1 MDDVV
6 KTRHRYP
13 EQVKTDE
20 RPAAGVDDAEAA
32 PKKKRKLHPAISFL
46 GELPG
51 LILMAFALALLIKS
65 LLIQAFWIP
74 TGSMEPTLVPG
85 DRVIVAKVPYYFHD
99 PERGDIIVFEEP
111 DPAKEP
117 ERGVWGAF
125 THWLGQGLG
134 FTKPDNPDFIKRVI
148 GEPGDVVWA
157 RNGHVFVNGLRIS
170 EPYLEESTGRFRR
183 TRVPEGKLFV
193 MGDNRSNSL
202 DSRFGLG
209 FVPIDRVVGKAVLVI
224 WPFDHVGGF

>member
-1 MDDVV
+1 M
-6 KTRHRYP
+6 
-13 EQVKTDE
+13 KTDE
-20 RPAAGVDDAEAA
+20 RSVRKTDREGDSPK
-32 PKKKRKLHPAISFL
+32 PKKRRHPALTFL

-65 LLIQAFWIP
+65 TLLQAFWIP

-99 PERGDIIVFEEP
+99 PQRGDVIVFEEP

-117 ERGVWGAF
+117 ERGVWGAI

-134 FTKPDNPDFIKRVI
+134 FSPPDNSDYIKRVI
-148 GEPGDVVWA
+148 GEPGDVVSA
-157 RNGHVFVNGLRIS
+157 RNGDVYVNDVRIS
-170 EPYLEESTGRFRR
+170 EPYLHERTARFPA
-183 TRVPEGKLFV
+183 TTVPEGELFV

-202 DSRFGLG
+202 DSRFSLG
-209 FVPIDRVVGKAVLVI
+209 FVPIDRVVGKAVWII
-224 WPFDHVGGF
+224 WPVDNMSGF

>member
-1 MDDVV
+1 V
-6 KTRHRYP
+6 R
-13 EQVKTDE
+13 TDE
-20 RPAAGVDDAEAA
+20 RRVHDPDASDDAER
-32 PKKKRKLHPAISFL
+32 PKKKRHPALSFL

-65 LLIQAFWIP
+65 TLLQAFWIP
-74 TGSMEPTLVPG
+74 TGSMEPTLNIG

-99 PERGDIIVFEEP
+99 PRSGDIIVFEEP

-117 ERGVWGAF
+117 ERGVLGALA
-125 THWLGQGLG
+125 HWLGQGLG
-134 FTKPDNPDFIKRVI
+134 FARPDYPDYIKRVI

-157 RNGHVFVNGLRIS
+157 RGGDVYVNGVRLS
-170 EPYLEESTGRFRR
+170 EPYLEGRTARFPK
-183 TRVPEGKLFV
+183 TTVPVGKLFV

-209 FVPIDRVVGKAVLVI
+209 FVPIDRVIGKAVLVI
-224 WPFDHVGGF
+224 WPVENLGGLPG

>member
-1 MDDVV
+1 M
-6 KTRHRYP
+6 
-13 EQVKTDE
+13 KTDE
-20 RPAAGVDDAEAA
+20 RSLRETDGDGESPR
-32 PKKKRKLHPAISFL
+32 PKKRRHPALTFL

-65 LLIQAFWIP
+65 TLLQAFWIP
-74 TGSMEPTLVPG
+74 TGSMEPTLVQG

-99 PERGDIIVFEEP
+99 PQRGDVIVFEEP

-117 ERGVWGAF
+117 ERGVLGAI

-134 FTKPDNPDFIKRVI
+134 FSPPDHPDYIKRVI
-148 GEPGDVVWA
+148 GEPGDVVSA
-157 RNGHVFVNGLRIS
+157 RNGDVYVNDVRIS
-170 EPYLEESTGRFRR
+170 EPYLHERTARFPE
-183 TRVPEGKLFV
+183 TTVPEGELFV

-209 FVPIDRVVGKAVLVI
+209 FVPIDRVVGKAVWII
-224 WPFDHVGGF
+224 WPVDNMSGF

>member
-1 MDDVV
+1 M
-6 KTRHRYP
+6 R
-13 EQVKTDE
+13 TDE
-20 RPAAGVDDAEAA
+20 APVRNTEAGDEPAR
-32 PKKKRKLHPAISFL
+32 PKKKRHPALTFL
-46 GELPG
+46 RELPG

-65 LLIQAFWIP
+65 TLLQAFWIP

-117 ERGVWGAF
+117 DRGVLGAL

-134 FTKPDNPDFIKRVI
+134 FTPPDHPDYIKRVI
-148 GEPGDVVWA
+148 GEPGDVVSA
-157 RNGHVFVNGLRIS
+157 KGGRVYVNGVRIS
-170 EPYLEESTGRFRR
+170 ESYVQQRTARFPE
-183 TRVPEGKLFV
+183 TKVPQGKLFV
-193 MGDNRSNSL
+193 MGDNRANSL

-209 FVPIDRVVGKAVLVI
+209 FVPIDRVIGKAVWII
-224 WPFDHVGGF
+224 WPIDNLGGF

>member
-1 MDDVV
+1 M
-6 KTRHRYP
+6 
-13 EQVKTDE
+13 KTDE
-20 RPAAGVDDAEAA
+20 RSLRETDGDGESAR
-32 PKKKRKLHPAISFL
+32 PKKRRHPALTFL

-65 LLIQAFWIP
+65 TLLQAFWIP
-74 TGSMEPTLVPG
+74 TGSMEPTLVRG

-99 PERGDIIVFEEP
+99 PQRGDVIVFEEP

-117 ERGVWGAF
+117 ERGVWGAI

-134 FTKPDNPDFIKRVI
+134 FSPPDHPDYIKRVI
-148 GEPGDVVWA
+148 GEPGDVVSA
-157 RNGHVFVNGLRIS
+157 RNGDVYVNDVRIS
-170 EPYLEESTGRFRR
+170 EPYLHERTARFPE
-183 TRVPEGKLFV
+183 TTVPEGELFV

-209 FVPIDRVVGKAVLVI
+209 FVPIDRVVGKAVWII
-224 WPFDHVGGF
+224 WPVDNMSGF

>member
-1 MDDVV
+1 MR
-6 KTRHRYP
+6 TAQR
-13 EQVKTDE
+13 
-20 RPAAGVDDAEAA
+20 GVDEASTPER
-32 PKKKRKLHPAISFL
+32 PKKKRHPALSFL

-65 LLIQAFWIP
+65 TLLQAFWIP

-99 PERGDIIVFEEP
+99 PQRFDIIVFEEP

-117 ERGVWGAF
+117 DRSVWEEI

-134 FTKPDNPDFIKRVI
+134 FTRPDNPDYIKRVI
-148 GEPGDVVWA
+148 GQPGDVVYA
-157 RNGHVFVNGLRIS
+157 KDGHVFVNGLRLS
-170 EPYLEESTGRFRR
+170 EPYLVQSTARFPK
-183 TRVPEGKLFV
+183 TTVPEGKLFV

-209 FVPIDRVVGKAVLVI
+209 FVPIDRVIGKAVFII
-224 WPFDHVGGF
+224 WPVDHLGGA

>member
-1 MDDVV
+1 
-6 KTRHRYP
+6 
-13 EQVKTDE
+13 VKTDE
-20 RPAAGVDDAEAA
+20 RSDHKTDREGDS
-32 PKKKRKLHPAISFL
+32 PKPKNRRHPALTFL

-65 LLIQAFWIP
+65 TLLQAFWIP

-99 PERGDIIVFEEP
+99 PQRGDVIVFEEP

-117 ERGVWGAF
+117 ERGVWGAI

-134 FTKPDNPDFIKRVI
+134 FSPPDNSDYIKRVI
-148 GEPGDVVWA
+148 GEPGDVVSA
-157 RNGHVFVNGLRIS
+157 RNGDVYVNDVRIS
-170 EPYLEESTGRFRR
+170 EPYLHERTARFPE
-183 TRVPEGKLFV
+183 TTVPEGELFV

-202 DSRFGLG
+202 DSRFDLG
-209 FVPIDRVVGKAVLVI
+209 FVPIDRVVGKAVWII
-224 WPFDHVGGF
+224 WPVDNMSGF

>member
-1 MDDVV
+1 M
-6 KTRHRYP
+6 
-13 EQVKTDE
+13 KTDE
-20 RPAAGVDDAEAA
+20 RSLRKTDVDGETAR
-32 PKKKRKLHPAISFL
+32 PTKRRHPALTFL

-65 LLIQAFWIP
+65 TLLQAFWIP

-99 PERGDIIVFEEP
+99 PQRGDVIVFEEP

-117 ERGVWGAF
+117 ERGVWGAI

-134 FTKPDNPDFIKRVI
+134 FTPPDDPDYIKRVI
-148 GEPGDVVWA
+148 GEPGDVVSA
-157 RNGHVFVNGLRIS
+157 RDGDVYVNDIRIS
-170 EPYLEESTGRFRR
+170 EPYLHERTARFPE
-183 TRVPEGKLFV
+183 TTVPEGELFV

-202 DSRFGLG
+202 DSRFSLG
-209 FVPIDRVVGKAVLVI
+209 FVPIDRVVGKAVWII
-224 WPFDHVGGF
+224 WPVENMSGF

>member
-1 MDDVV
+1 M
-6 KTRHRYP
+6 
-13 EQVKTDE
+13 KTDE
-20 RPAAGVDDAEAA
+20 RSVRKTDREGDSPK
-32 PKKKRKLHPAISFL
+32 PKKRRHPALTFL

-65 LLIQAFWIP
+65 TLLQAFWIP

-99 PERGDIIVFEEP
+99 PQRGDVIVFEEP

-117 ERGVWGAF
+117 ERGVWGAI

-134 FTKPDNPDFIKRVI
+134 FSPPDNSDYIKRVI
-148 GEPGDVVWA
+148 GEPGDVVSA
-157 RNGHVFVNGLRIS
+157 RNGDVYVNDVRIS
-170 EPYLEESTGRFRR
+170 EPYLHERTARFPA
-183 TRVPEGKLFV
+183 TTVPEGELFV

-202 DSRFGLG
+202 DSRFDLG
-209 FVPIDRVVGKAVLVI
+209 FVPIDRVVGKAVWII
-224 WPFDHVGGF
+224 WPVDNMSGF

>member
-1 MDDVV
+1 
-6 KTRHRYP
+6 
-13 EQVKTDE
+13 VKTDE
-20 RPAAGVDDAEAA
+20 RSVRKTDREGDSPK
-32 PKKKRKLHPAISFL
+32 PKKRRHPALTFL

-65 LLIQAFWIP
+65 TLLQAFWIP

-99 PERGDIIVFEEP
+99 PQRGDVIVFEEP

-117 ERGVWGAF
+117 ERGVWGAI

-134 FTKPDNPDFIKRVI
+134 FSPPDNSDYIKRVI
-148 GEPGDVVWA
+148 GEPGDVVSA
-157 RNGHVFVNGLRIS
+157 RNGDVYVNDVRIS
-170 EPYLEESTGRFRR
+170 EPYLHERTARFPA
-183 TRVPEGKLFV
+183 TTVPEGELFV

-202 DSRFGLG
+202 DSRFDLG
-209 FVPIDRVVGKAVLVI
+209 FVPIDRVVGKAVWII
-224 WPFDHVGGF
+224 WPVDNMSGF

>member
-1 MDDVV
+1 
-6 KTRHRYP
+6 
-13 EQVKTDE
+13 VKTDE
-20 RPAAGVDDAEAA
+20 RSVRKTDGDGESAR
-32 PKKKRKLHPAISFL
+32 PKKRRHPALTFL

-65 LLIQAFWIP
+65 TLLQAFWIP

-99 PERGDIIVFEEP
+99 PQRGDVIVFEEP

-117 ERGVWGAF
+117 ERGVWGAI

-134 FTKPDNPDFIKRVI
+134 FSPPDNSDYIKRVI
-148 GEPGDVVWA
+148 GEPGDVVSA
-157 RNGHVFVNGLRIS
+157 RNGDVYVNDVRIS
-170 EPYLEESTGRFRR
+170 EPYLHERTARFPE
-183 TRVPEGKLFV
+183 TTVPEGELFV

-202 DSRFGLG
+202 DSRFDLG
-209 FVPIDRVVGKAVLVI
+209 FVPIDRVVGKAVWII
-224 WPFDHVGGF
+224 WPVDNMSGF

>member
-1 MDDVV
+1 
-6 KTRHRYP
+6 
-13 EQVKTDE
+13 VKTDE
-20 RPAAGVDDAEAA
+20 RSLRKTDGDGDSAR
-32 PKKKRKLHPAISFL
+32 PKKRRHPALTFL

-65 LLIQAFWIP
+65 TLLQAFWIP

-99 PERGDIIVFEEP
+99 PQRGDVIVFEEP

-117 ERGVWGAF
+117 ERGVWGAI

-134 FTKPDNPDFIKRVI
+134 FSPPDNSDYIKRVI
-148 GEPGDVVWA
+148 GEPGDVVSA
-157 RNGHVFVNGLRIS
+157 RNGDVYVNDVRIS
-170 EPYLEESTGRFRR
+170 EPYLHERTARFPE
-183 TRVPEGKLFV
+183 TTVPEGELFV

-202 DSRFGLG
+202 DSRFDLG
-209 FVPIDRVVGKAVLVI
+209 FVPIDRVVGKAVWII
-224 WPFDHVGGF
+224 WPVDNMSGF